1 MQEYIILLFLFAIV
15 LVCIIT
21 TMIISSGC
29 RYCFQMWCIEQ
40 TNNEYIVSSNT
51 KNELRR
57 NEDTK
62 K

>member
-1 MQEYIILLFLFAIV
+1 MSEYIILLFLFAIV
-15 LVCIIT
+15 LVCIII

-29 RYCFQMWCIEQ
+29 RYCFKSWIEQ

-62 K
+62 Q